1 MAFDDASLQVQVL
14 VDTSQLSTGTAQTSA
29 AVDAMASKIKT
40 AFGSVAHAPE
50 QVQVAVQQMNSELK
64 LVAPAVE
71 RAGAAIDYSM
81 KSGKRSLMEAREAAM
96 LLGEELGLRLPRAM
110 SGVIARSDLLGPALN
125 TAFSAIAVIGFIGL
139 AVRGA
144 EELSNFIAKIAI
156 FTDAEK
162 AVSAQLLKDNTE
174 IFGLYKQIG
183 AQERA
188 NALIGLSAVDAA
200 KLKIQFN
207 QTDQALLKTNLA
219 TEQQKLATLN
229 QERIELEKQ
238 FDVAAMATG
247 GLEAGAGLDLSK
259 QMEKNELAIQ
269 STSSALVV
277 LQKQLQLT
285 QAKGV
290 GEGKTED
297 VDAAAA
303 ASAAW
308 KETNQKMV
316 QGFKDREAIQ
326 KETGQALAAV
336 SNEELQTMLAAG
348 KRETESYLVN
358 LKEREKGLQESAK
371 ERIKLAKDEADET
384 LKAAI
389 VGAKEAMKA
398 DDQRFEHQFKM
409 GQLNEEQLITL
420 KQKALEDEFKA
431 EDTALQ
437 KRITELGSKEL
448 AEAKKLSDERVAL
461 EREKNDKIAA
471 LNFQLSEKIHLSLQ
485 KGFEDVINRPLDTMV
500 QGVLMGTQRMG
511 VAFSRLGVNI
521 AASMIESFAKMV
533 LKSAETWAIMEIQ
546 TLLGLK
552 TIDAAKKAYGFKQ
565 VMRDAHKAA
574 AAAFADV
581 PFPANYVVAPL
592 VFATVAAL
600 AGGASAER
608 GAIIPADNMVLFP
621 HAQEMVLPAD
631 ISAGLQGA
639 IRGGGMGGGEIHV
652 HMHNHFLDGT
662 GVQDFMDRHGDRITR
677 TIGKKLRNMGMT
689 PR

>member
-1 MAFDDASLQVQVL
+1 VINDTNLQVQVL
-14 VDTSQLSTGTAQTSA
+14 VDTSQLQASTAQTSA
-29 AVDAMASKIKT
+29 AVDSMASRIKT
-40 AFGSVAHAPE
+40 AFGSVAKAPA
-50 QVQVAVQQMNSELK
+50 QVQVAIQQLNSELA
-64 LVAPAVE
+64 LTAPVALG
-71 RAGAAIDYSM
+71 AGTQIEQSM
-81 KSGKRSLMEAREAAM
+81 QKSTRSIMEARHAAM
-96 LLGEELGLRLPRAM
+96 LLGEETGVRLPRAL
-110 SGVIARSDLLGPALN
+110 SSVLARSETIGPMLN
-125 TAFSAIAVIGFIGL
+125 AAFGTIAVIAFAQL
-139 AVRGA
+139 AVVAG
-144 EELSNFIAKIAI
+144 EKLSEFIAKIFI
-156 FTDAEK
+156 FTEAEK
-162 AVSAQLLKDNTE
+162 TVSEQLIKDNTK
-174 IFGLYKQIG
+174 IFSLYQQIG
-183 AQERA
+183 AQEKA
-188 NALIGLSAVDAA
+188 NALIGLSALDAA
-200 KLKIQFN
+200 KLKAQWN
-207 QTDQALLKTNLA
+207 QADQVLLKANLA

-238 FDVAAMATG
+238 FEIATATTAG
-247 GLEAGAGLDLSK
+247 VEAGAGLDLTK
-259 QMEKNELAIQ
+259 QMKKNELAIQ
-269 STSSALVV
+269 STSSSLAV
-277 LQKQLQLT
+277 LREQLQLT

-290 GEGKTED
+290 GAGKTED

-308 KETNQKMV
+308 KEANQKMV
-316 QGFKDREAIQ
+316 QSFKDRDAIQ
-326 KETGQALAAV
+326 KEAGQALAAV
-336 SNEELQTMLAAG
+336 SNEELQTMLVAG

-358 LKEREKGLQESAK
+358 LKEQEKGRQETAK
-371 ERIKLAKDEADET
+371 ERIKLAKDEADQT

-389 VGAKEAMKA
+389 VGAKETMKA
-398 DDQRFEHQFKM
+398 DDERFEHQFKM
-409 GQLNEEQLITL
+409 GQINEEQLITL

-461 EREKNDKIAA
+461 EREKNDKITA

-485 KGFEDVINRPLDTMV
+485 RGFEDVINRPLDTMV

-521 AASMIESFAKMV
+521 AASMIESFAKMI
-533 LKSAETWAIMEIQ
+533 LKSAETWVVMEIQ
-546 TLLGLK
+546 TLLGLE

-565 VMRDAHKAA
+565 VMRDAYKAA

-600 AGGASAER
+600 GGGASAER

-631 ISAGLQGA
+631 ISTGLQGA
-639 IRGGGMGGGEIHV
+639 IRGGGIGGGGEIHV
-652 HMHNHFLDGT
+652 HMHNHFLDGNAA
-662 GVQDFMDRHGDRITR
+662 QDFVDRHGDQLTR
-677 TIGKKLRNMGMT
+677 KIGQKLRNMGLT